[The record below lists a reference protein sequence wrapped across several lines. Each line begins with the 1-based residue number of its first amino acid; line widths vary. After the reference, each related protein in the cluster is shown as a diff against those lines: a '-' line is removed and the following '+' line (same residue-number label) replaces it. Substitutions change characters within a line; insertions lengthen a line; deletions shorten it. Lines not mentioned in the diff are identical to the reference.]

1 MGYDNQRLDAEDKEM
16 DEVTQ
21 ALIQEDVEGK
31 RRRYMK
37 AQSEDRIAVG
47 SSRSHK
53 RPRRE
58 FLQERA
64 DKSVPFHAVSQVIAS
79 SNQVCLVIIQ
89 QQSSQPPHTP
99 DNFNGHYSG
108 DPPGWV
114 HELPKAF
121 SEAIKATLPEVMA
134 AMTTG
139 IKEVCRC
146 IGVIYNKN

>member
-1 MGYDNQRLDAEDKEM
+1 MNHDNQRLDAEDEEM

-21 ALIQEDVEGK
+21 ALIQEDVVGK
-31 RRRYMK
+31 RQLYM
-37 AQSEDRIAVG
+37 QTRSEDRTAVG
-47 SSRSHK
+47 LSGSHK

-58 FLQERA
+58 RA
-64 DKSVPFHAVSQVIAS
+64 NNSVPFHAVSQVIAS

-89 QQSSQPPHTP
+89 QGSSQPPHTP
-99 DNFNGHYSG
+99 VNFDGHYSR

-114 HELPKAF
+114 HGLPEAF